1 MLQAVCTTETC
12 TSKTV
17 IYLALCN
24 KCKLQYTQFTLPEFK
39 VHFNLFTPTSHLVIL
54 LCCGII
60 HVVFI
65 YTLNYCIS
73 MHWIFDNILSLAY
86 GQVFFFS
93 WNQFEG
99 SIWQQI
105 LFKFPESDFLHRVYE
120 LRVTNLLRQ
129 TFGLISKWR
138 KLIFWLLKQIL
149 WKCLHLMS

>member
-1 MLQAVCTTETC
+1 MVTKLWDCCSSSYLRTMTSRLCIVSVFNETC

-54 LCCGII
+54 LYCGII
-60 HVVFI
+60 QVVFI

-86 GQVFFFS
+86 GQVFFF
-93 WNQFEG
+93 FMEPIRG
-99 SIWQQI
+99 KYLTTDFIQI
-105 LFKFPESDFLHRVYE
+105 P
-120 LRVTNLLRQ
+120 
-129 TFGLISKWR
+129 
-138 KLIFWLLKQIL
+138 
-149 WKCLHLMS
+149 